1 MNKQTFVKSPLRL
14 SLFGGGTDI
23 PYIYKKLGKGITIT
37 AAIDFYVTVGCSNLP
52 LFNGIKLKYSNNE
65 TSKSIDSL
73 IHPIFK
79 EALNFFNY
87 DPEDLGGI
95 EIIST
100 ASIPSGNGLGS
111 SAAFT
116 TSLCKCLAMQLN
128 NEDLSKKDLLEIST
142 KIEHSSGN
150 NQIGYQDQIA
160 SIYGSLTKA
169 TYSKDNIK
177 IEYPSKAWEMGMIK
191 MIESNG
197 FLYKTNSRKGISSNF
212 IGTESLSKKINL
224 YEKVLSI
231 AEKVNIQ
238 DASFN
243 EDQIVSY
250 LIETSILAKETKVRT
265 KEIQEIEEKM
275 KSIGAIY
282 SKQLGAGG
290 GGFVF
295 CLFDKKDPYIP
306 EDMLDKMLRPKIV
319 KDGTKIL

>member
-1 MNKQTFVKSPLRL
+1 
-14 SLFGGGTDI
+14 
-23 PYIYKKLGKGITIT
+23 
-37 AAIDFYVTVGCSNLP
+37 
-52 LFNGIKLKYSNNE
+52 
-65 TSKSIDSL
+65 
-73 IHPIFK
+73 
-79 EALNFFNY
+79 
-87 DPEDLGGI
+87 
-95 EIIST
+95 
-100 ASIPSGNGLGS
+100 
-111 SAAFT
+111 
-116 TSLCKCLAMQLN
+116 
-128 NEDLSKKDLLEIST
+128 
-142 KIEHSSGN
+142 
-150 NQIGYQDQIA
+150 
-160 SIYGSLTKA
+160 
-169 TYSKDNIK
+169 
-177 IEYPSKAWEMGMIK
+177 MGMIK

-231 AEKVNIQ
+231 AEKVNIH

-306 EDMLDKMLRPKIV
+306 EDMLDKMFRPKIV